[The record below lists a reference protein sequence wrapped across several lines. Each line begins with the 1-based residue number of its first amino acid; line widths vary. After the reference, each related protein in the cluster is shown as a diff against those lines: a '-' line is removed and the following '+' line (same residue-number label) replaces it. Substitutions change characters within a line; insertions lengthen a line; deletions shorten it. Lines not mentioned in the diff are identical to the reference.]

1 MAINDAGSTMKV
13 MFGNLVSVAQDRMNG
28 GGSSGGGYSNNFL
41 LREDSME
48 QQQGYNPNNM
58 TSQQQSSQMMDHQ
71 SSSQSNPATA
81 DAAAATGYS
90 MMSYGKTFCQDLY
103 AFVMQLPPWGKGV
116 LVVVLLA
123 LWLLMRG

>member
-1 MAINDAGSTMKV
+1 MALNDAGSTMKV

-28 GGSSGGGYSNNFL
+28 GGGSSGGGGGYNNNFL

-48 QQQGYNPNNM
+48 QQQGYPNM
-58 TSQQQSSQMMDHQ
+58 TSQQQQQQQPQMMD
-71 SSSQSNPATA
+71 QSNPATA
-81 DAAAATGYS
+81 DAATVSGYS
-90 MMSYGKTFCQDLY
+90 MLSYGKTFCQDLY
-103 AFVMQLPPWGKGV
+103 AFVMQLPPLGKGV